1 MGRDILYAIYA
12 RTSAISL
19 LFSVRTVKTTNENR
33 LRKNGMKSLVLY
45 LILILG
51 TISIFQAHAFQD
63 IKKPA
68 DINFEKIDAV
78 EAMAIAN
85 EWKWSQKDV
94 KSFVNAREVVF
105 KFSDGKEQKIPLPE
119 EKMIVAVAP
128 YLRKTH
134 K

>member
-1 MGRDILYAIYA
+1 
-12 RTSAISL
+12 
-19 LFSVRTVKTTNENR
+19 
-33 LRKNGMKSLVLY
+33 MKYLIIC

-51 TISIFQAHAFQD
+51 TSAAFQAYAFQD
-63 IKKPA
+63 SKKPA
-68 DINFEKIDAV
+68 DIDFEKIDAI

-94 KSFVNAREVVF
+94 NSSVTAREVVF
-105 KFSDGKEQKIPLPE
+105 ELSDGTVKKIPLPE

-128 YLRKTH
+128 YIRRTH